1 MLSLIVP
8 ITNEEIYQ
16 SMLVNSLNKQSFHDF
31 EIIKIDAKEHPFN
44 NAAEALNYGVSLAK
58 GDIYIFCH
66 QDIELIDEDGLE
78 KIVAFS
84 KEHDFGVLSVAGVKI
99 GNKEV
104 FASVTQ
110 GKNHSPAGSSLNEV
124 MSIDVVDEC
133 LFVIKKENFEPFKNY
148 GSWHFYAVER
158 CLYYK
163 YKKSMNNYL
172 IPIEIYHLSPGW
184 SLDNSYWNTLIKV
197 AKDYKEAPYITTTI
211 CNIKNNGSLKIKVFF
226 KRIKSFIKRRLKW
239 RNS

>member
-1 MLSLIVP
+1 MISIIVP
-8 ITNEEIYQ
+8 VTNEEVYQ
-16 SMLVNSLNKQSFHDF
+16 SMLLASLEKQSFKDF
-31 EIIKIDAKEHPFN
+31 EIIKIDSKEHPYK
-44 NAAEALNYGVSLAK
+44 NAADALNYGVSLAK
-58 GDIYIFCH
+58 GEIYLFCH
-66 QDIELIDEDGLE
+66 QDIELINIDGLQ
-78 KIVAFS
+78 KIFS
-84 KEHDFGVLSVAGVKI
+84 FYKDHDFGVLSVAGVNI

-110 GKNHSPAGSSLNEV
+110 GKDHLPAGSPLNEV
-124 MSIDVVDEC
+124 MPIDVVDEC

-163 YKKSMNNYL
+163 YKKSMVNYL
-172 IPIEIYHLSPGW
+172 IPVEIYHLSPGW

-197 AKDYKEAPYITTTI
+197 AKDYKMSSHITTTI
-211 CNIKNNGSLKIKVFF
+211 CNIKNNGSLKMVVFF